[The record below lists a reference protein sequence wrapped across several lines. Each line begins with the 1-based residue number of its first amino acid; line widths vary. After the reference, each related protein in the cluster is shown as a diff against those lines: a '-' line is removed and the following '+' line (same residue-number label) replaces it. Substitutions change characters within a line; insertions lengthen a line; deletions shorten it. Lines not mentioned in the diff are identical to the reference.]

1 MHKICLFN
9 KFNVMILVASLS
21 LIIFLHFFSQSI
33 NFIDLDQ
40 LDRIFFLMIEVT
52 AAIFIY
58 FSISRIIFGKPLKTI
73 LE

>member
-1 MHKICLFN
+1 
-9 KFNVMILVASLS
+9 MILVASLS

-58 FSISRIIFGKPLKTI
+58 FLISRIIFGKPLKTI

>member
-1 MHKICLFN
+1 
-9 KFNVMILVASLS
+9 MILVASLS